1 MSNRKMKGM
10 FDILEEE
17 LRALIEVV
25 SKVDPQAASTFNRN
39 LREQTQKLRKEE
51 KKIMDAMQEKTA
63 KIEALQE
70 EQRVLMAEKEAS
82 LNRTKVLLDEL
93 KAALD
98 MQQELLEAREA
109 RIARREAELG
119 LSVIN
124 NLTDMAQA

>member
-17 LRALIEVV
+17 LCALIEVV

-119 LSVIN
+119 LSVIS
-124 NLTDMAQA
+124 NLTGMA

>member
-1 MSNRKMKGM
+1 MKGM

-17 LRALIEVV
+17 LCALIEVV

-70 EQRVLMAEKEAS
+70 KQRVLMAEKEAS

-119 LSVIN
+119 LSVIS
-124 NLTDMAQA
+124 NLTGMA

>member
-10 FDILEEE
+10 FDILEKE
-17 LRALIEVV
+17 LCALIEVV

-119 LSVIN
+119 LSVIS
-124 NLTDMAQA
+124 NLTGMA

>member
-17 LRALIEVV
+17 LCALIEVV
-25 SKVDPQAASTFNRN
+25 SKVDAQAASTFNRN

-70 EQRVLMAEKEAS
+70 KQRVLMAEKEAS

-119 LSVIN
+119 LSVIS
-124 NLTDMAQA
+124 NLTGMA

>member
-17 LRALIEVV
+17 LCALIEVV

-70 EQRVLMAEKEAS
+70 KQRVLMAEKEAS

-119 LSVIN
+119 LSVIS
-124 NLTDMAQA
+124 NLTGMA

>member
-1 MSNRKMKGM
+1 MKGM

-17 LRALIEVV
+17 LCALIEVV

-119 LSVIN
+119 LSVIS
-124 NLTDMAQA
+124 NLTGMA